1 MQNLS
6 KCFSKKLYHKC
17 SNIVLQTH
25 CSYTKQKE
33 EEGQNMSKNII
44 NKPNK
49 FDGHEFKKSLGQNFI
64 SDKNLLCA
72 IGADSGVNES
82 DYVVEVGAGAGTLTE
97 IIAERCKQMISFE
110 VDLSLEERLR
120 EVENTHPNLKVIFQD
135 IMNVDLNGLCEEFGE
150 PQENFKYKVVA
161 NLPYYITTPI
171 IFKFLDDAKHLE
183 SLTIMVQK
191 EVAERMVAK
200 AGKGEYG
207 ALSCMIDFYGDAK
220 IERIV
225 KRQNF
230 YPMPKVDSAIVK
242 IDIVNNKYDFSKEEA
257 YKKIVR
263 TAFNNRRKTLVH
275 NITNEL
281 KIARDKV
288 LSVFH
293 ELGIEEKARGEEL
306 STQMLFNLALSL
318 EI

>member
-6 KCFSKKLYHKC
+6 KCFFKKLYHKC
-17 SNIVLQTH
+17 SNIFLQRGLT
-25 CSYTKQKE
+25 YTKQKE
-33 EEGQNMSKNII
+33 EKQRIMSKNSISST
-44 NKPNK
+44 NK

-64 SDKNLLCA
+64 SDKNLLSA
-72 IGADSGVNES
+72 IGADSGVTGE
-82 DYVVEVGAGAGTLTE
+82 DFVVEVGAGAGTLTE
-97 IIAERCKQMISFE
+97 IIAERCKEMISFE

-120 EVENTHPNLKVIFQD
+120 EVEGRHKNLKVIFKD
-135 IMNVDLNGLCEEFGE
+135 IMNVDLKGICENFNEHT
-150 PQENFKYKVVA
+150 ENFKYKVVA

-191 EVAERMVAK
+191 EVAERIVAR
-200 AGKGEYG
+200 AGDKEYG
-207 ALSCMIDFYGDAK
+207 ALSCMIDFYGNAK
-220 IERIV
+220 IARIV
-225 KRQNF
+225 KKQNF

-242 IDIVNNKYDFSKEEA
+242 IDIVDGKFDLAKEDA

-281 KIARDKV
+281 KISREKV
-288 LSVFH
+288 LAVFE
-293 ELGIEEKARGEEL
+293 ELGISDKARGEEL
-306 STQMLFNLALSL
+306 STQMLFDLSVRL
-318 EI
+318 GI